1 MISGSDAFASI
12 ERAMQRVRADE
23 DKLTAVL
30 ASIAEQA
37 ARTRAAMSEDFKQLA
52 RIKLDA
58 LQSQPI
64 AATLDQA
71 EARALALIEE
81 GKKAAEEL
89 QKKRAAANAALEE
102 ARANKTAAAKEAET
116 AGDQVD
122 ALIAATEARLKD
134 DAAWQAQAKVLAAHE
149 AIADEADKKADQAE
163 ADLAA
168 KRQPYEADEIFV
180 YLWKRGYGTAA
191 YQGGGLTRM
200 LDGWAARLVDYQKF
214 RPNFAML
221 QEIPVR
227 LRAHARSK
235 ETEVT
240 AERTRLES
248 LERATLVADGVE
260 PLEKKLAAAR
270 GRLSAAD
277 TAVNDAQGALK
288 QLDAQYTAEF
298 GAGRSAA
305 YDKAVDVLAESLARE
320 DLRGLYREALATPGP
335 EDERVVAHL
344 MEQEKKL
351 KDSDDELAKTRET
364 IRELARR
371 RVELQTARD
380 DARTKGYD
388 QPYAGFGNE
397 GIIEQVIGDIA
408 RGVLRSSDLGRVL
421 NDGFTRRMPRAPDGF
436 GGAGWPYNDW
446 GKSGGFGGGMGG
458 GGIRIRRF
466 PSSGGGSRSGGGG
479 FRTGGSF

>member
-23 DKLTAVL
+23 DKLTAVMT
-30 ASIAEQA
+30 SIAEQA
-37 ARTRAAMSEDFKQLA
+37 ARLRATMSEDFKQLA
-52 RIKLDA
+52 RIKLDT

-64 AATLDQA
+64 TATLDQA
-71 EARALALIEE
+71 EARALSLIEE
-81 GKKAAEEL
+81 GKRAAEAL
-89 QKKRAAANAALEE
+89 QQKRTDANAALEE
-102 ARANKTAAAKEAET
+102 ARTKKTAAAADAEQ
-116 AGDQVD
+116 AGDLVD
-122 ALIAATEARLKD
+122 TLIAATEARVKTEPG
-134 DAAWQAQAKVLAAHE
+134 WQAQAKILEACE

-168 KRQPYEADEIFV
+168 KRRPYEADEIFI

-191 YQGGGLTRM
+191 YQGGGLVRM
-200 LDGWAARLVDYQKF
+200 LDGWAARLVDYQKY

-221 QEIPVR
+221 QEIPLR
-227 LRAHARSK
+227 LRAHAKSK
-235 ETEVT
+235 ESEVT
-240 AERTRLES
+240 AERTKLES
-248 LERATLVADGVE
+248 IERTALIADGIE
-260 PLEKKLAAAR
+260 PLEKTLAGAR
-270 GRLSAAD
+270 GRLAAAD
-277 TAVNDAQGALK
+277 AAVNDAQNTLK

-298 GAGRSAA
+298 GAGRGAA
-305 YDKAVDVLAESLARE
+305 YDRAVDVLAQSLARE
-320 DLRGLYREALATPGP
+320 DLRGLYRDALATPGP

-371 RVELQTARD
+371 RAELQSARD

-421 NDGFTRRMPRAPDGF
+421 NDGFTRRFPRSP
-436 GGAGWPYNDW
+436 
-446 GKSGGFGGGMGG
+446 GGFGGGSWPYSDWGNNSGGFGGG

-479 FRTGGSF
+479 FRTTGSF

>member
-12 ERAMQRVRADE
+12 ERAMQRVRSDE
-23 DKLTAVL
+23 DKLTAVMT
-30 ASIAEQA
+30 SIAEGA
-37 ARTRAAMSEDFKQLA
+37 ARLRAAMSEDFKQLA
-52 RIKLDA
+52 RIKLDS

-64 AATLDQA
+64 TASLDQA
-71 EARALALIEE
+71 ETRALALIED
-81 GKKAAEEL
+81 GKRAAEEL
-89 QKKRAAANAALEE
+89 QQKRTAANASLED
-102 ARANKTAAAKEAET
+102 ARSAKTAAAAEAEA
-116 AGDQVD
+116 AGDALD
-122 ALIAATEARLKD
+122 ALTAATETRLKD
-134 DAAWQAQAKVLAAHE
+134 DPAWQAQAKILEAQE

-168 KRQPYEADEIFV
+168 KRRPYEADEIFI
-180 YLWKRGYGTAA
+180 YLWKRGYGTQA

-200 LDGWAARLVDYQKF
+200 LDGWAARLVDYQKY

-227 LRAHARSK
+227 LRAHARAK

-240 AERTRLES
+240 AERTRLEAI
-248 LERATLVADGVE
+248 ERNALIADGVE
-260 PLEKKLAAAR
+260 PLEKTLAAAR

-277 TAVNDAQGALK
+277 KAVNDAQSTLK

-335 EDERVVAHL
+335 DDERVVAHL

-371 RVELQTARD
+371 RAELQSARD
-380 DARTKGYD
+380 DARAKGYD

-397 GIIEQVIGDIA
+397 GIIDQVIADIA

-421 NDGFTRRMPRAPDGF
+421 SDGFSRRAPRSPGGF
-436 GGAGWPYNDW
+436 GGGGWPYNDW
-446 GKSGGFGGGMGG
+446 GNSGGFGGSGGG

-466 PSSGGGSRSGGGG
+466 PSSGGGSRSSGGG

>member
-23 DKLTAVL
+23 DKLTAVM
-30 ASIAEQA
+30 ASVTEQA
-37 ARTRAAMSEDFKQLA
+37 AQLRAAMSEDFKQLA

-64 AATLDQA
+64 AASLDQA
-71 EARALALIEE
+71 ESRALALIEE
-81 GKKAAEEL
+81 GKRAAEDL
-89 QKKRAAANAALEE
+89 QKKRTAANAALEE
-102 ARANKTAAAKEAET
+102 ARAKKTAAAAEAET
-116 AGDQVD
+116 AGDAVGD
-122 ALIAATEARLKD
+122 LVAKVEASLKD
-134 DAAWQAQAKVLAAHE
+134 DPAWQAQAKILEAHE
-149 AIADEADKKADQAE
+149 AIADEAEKKAAQAE
-163 ADLAA
+163 GDLAA
-168 KRQPYEADEIFV
+168 KRRPYEADEVFI

-191 YQGGGLTRM
+191 YQGGGLVRM
-200 LDGWAARLVDYQKF
+200 IDGWAARLVDYQKF
-214 RPNFAML
+214 RPDFAML

-227 LRAHARSK
+227 LRAHAKAK
-235 ETEVT
+235 EDEV
-240 AERTRLES
+240 ASERTRLEAI
-248 LERATLVADGVE
+248 ERAALVGAGIE
-260 PLEKKLAAAR
+260 PLEKALAGAR
-270 GRLSAAD
+270 GRLAAAD
-277 TAVNDAQGALK
+277 AAVNDAQNALK

-305 YDKAVDVLAESLARE
+305 YDKAVDVLAQSLARE
-320 DLRGLYREALATPGP
+320 DLRSLYREALATPGP
-335 EDERVVAHL
+335 DDERVVAHL

-351 KDSDDELAKTRET
+351 KDADDELAATRET

-371 RVELQTARD
+371 RAELQTARD

-421 NDGFTRRMPRAPDGF
+421 SDGFSRRMPRAPGGF
-436 GGAGWPYNDW
+436 GGGSWPYNDW
-446 GKSGGFGGGMGG
+446 GNAGGFGGGRSGG

-466 PSSGGGSRSGGGG
+466 PSSGGSRSGGGG
-479 FRTGGSF
+479 FRTGDSF

>member
-12 ERAMQRVRADE
+12 ERAMQRVRSDE
-23 DKLTAVL
+23 DKLTAVMT
-30 ASIAEQA
+30 SIAEQA
-37 ARTRAAMSEDFKQLA
+37 ARVRAAMSEDFKHLA
-52 RIKLDA
+52 RIKLDV

-64 AATLDQA
+64 TSSLDQA
-71 EARALALIEE
+71 ETRALALIEE
-81 GKKAAEEL
+81 GKRAAEEL
-89 QKKRAAANAALEE
+89 QQKRTAANASLEE
-102 ARANKTAAAKEAET
+102 ARTAKTAAAAEAES
-116 AGDQVD
+116 AGDQLD
-122 ALIAATEARLKD
+122 ALTAATETRLKD
-134 DAAWQAQAKVLAAHE
+134 DAAWQAQAKILEAHE

-168 KRQPYEADEIFV
+168 KRRPYEADEVFI
-180 YLWKRGYGTAA
+180 YLWKRGYGTSA
-191 YQGGGLTRM
+191 YQGGGLSRM
-200 LDGWAARLVDYQKF
+200 LDGWAARLVDYQKY

-227 LRAHARSK
+227 LRAHARAK
-235 ETEVT
+235 EAEVT
-240 AERTRLES
+240 AERTKLEAI
-248 LERATLVADGVE
+248 ERNALIADGVE
-260 PLEKKLAAAR
+260 PLEKALAAAR
-270 GRLSAAD
+270 GKLAAAD
-277 TAVNDAQGALK
+277 KAVNDAQATLK

-298 GAGRSAA
+298 GGGRSAA

-320 DLRGLYREALATPGP
+320 DLRGLYRDALATPGP
-335 EDERVVAHL
+335 EDERIVAHL

-371 RVELQTARD
+371 RAELQSARD
-380 DARTKGYD
+380 DARAKGYD

-397 GIIEQVIGDIA
+397 GIIDQVIADIA

-421 NDGFTRRMPRAPDGF
+421 SDGFSRRAPRSPGGF
-436 GGAGWPYNDW
+436 GGGGWPYNDW
-446 GKSGGFGGGMGG
+446 GNSGGFGGNS

-466 PSSGGGSRSGGGG
+466 PSSGGGSRSSGGG

>member
-23 DKLTAVL
+23 DKLTAVMT
-30 ASIAEQA
+30 SIAEQA
-37 ARTRAAMSEDFKQLA
+37 ARVRAGMSEDFKQLA
-52 RIKLDA
+52 RIKLDS

-64 AATLDQA
+64 TSSLDQA
-71 EARALALIEE
+71 EARALAMIEE
-81 GKKAAEEL
+81 GKRAAEEL
-89 QKKRAAANAALEE
+89 QKKRTAANAALEE
-102 ARANKTAAAKEAET
+102 ARDKKTLAATEAET
-116 AGDQVD
+116 ACD
-122 ALIAATEARLKD
+122 ALDALTAATETRLKD
-134 DAAWQAQAKVLAAHE
+134 DPAWQAQAKVLEAQE

-168 KRQPYEADEIFV
+168 KRRPYEADDVFI

-200 LDGWAARLVDYQKF
+200 LDGWAARLVDYQKY

-227 LRAHARSK
+227 LRAHARAK
-235 ETEVT
+235 EGEVT
-240 AERTRLES
+240 AERTRLEAI
-248 LERATLVADGVE
+248 ERAALIADGVE
-260 PLEKKLAAAR
+260 PLEKSLAAAR
-270 GRLSAAD
+270 GRLAAAD
-277 TAVNDAQGALK
+277 TAVNEAQNTLK

-298 GAGRSAA
+298 GGGRSAA
-305 YDKAVDVLAESLARE
+305 YEKAVDVLAESLARE
-320 DLRGLYREALATPGP
+320 DLRSLYREALATPGP

-371 RVELQTARD
+371 RAELQTARD
-380 DARTKGYD
+380 DARSKGYD

-421 NDGFTRRMPRAPDGF
+421 SDGFSRRTPRAPGGF
-436 GGAGWPYNDW
+436 GGGSWPYNDW
-446 GKSGGFGGGMGG
+446 GNSGGFGGNS